1 MATSSR
7 LSKPKRSAEDLPR
20 HRGMRWMRLWMVI
33 FAYLTWASIRSDVFV
48 SGRCCTEALRIPK
61 VWVWDGGRTG
71 DEDLKQAMILTS
83 RLKSANSPNKIF
95 KILEAE
101 MDTQI
106 FDEIHASSAY
116 HSLAVFRKKGSLKWK
131 NEAQL
136 AQDRPLAKA
145 LATKIQ
151 GMMEEG
157 RFAPRTAANLLWS
170 VAQLPQDFRSS
181 EGFVAALV
189 ELISQQTQGMKAQ
202 ELSSSLWA
210 CARLQVECGSNI
222 GGPVWIDN
230 KLFYPLVN
238 IQKTIE
244 RSTMLL
250 IGKSTIS
257 TGPCSIATCEFT
269 RGYIPLSG

>member
-1 MATSSR
+1 MAIFNSYVRLAEGNNPFFIGSLLDTTAQAMASTSLR
-7 LSKPKRSAEDLPR
+7 LPKPKRSAEDLPR
-20 HRGMRWMRLWMVI
+20 HRGMRWVRLWMVV
-33 FAYLTWASIRSDVFV
+33 FAYRTWASTRSGRSGDVFV
-48 SGRCCTEALRIPK
+48 SGRCCAEALRRRRSPK
-61 VWVWDGGRTG
+61 VWVGDGGRTG
-71 DEDLKQAMILTS
+71 EDLKQAMILTS

-136 AQDRPLAKA
+136 AQDRPLAEA

-170 VAQLPQDFRSS
+170 VAQLPLDFRSS
-181 EGFVAALV
+181 QGFVAALV

-210 CARLQVECGSNI
+210 CARLQVECGSKK
-222 GGPVWIDN
+222 W
-230 KLFYPLVN
+230 
-238 IQKTIE
+238 
-244 RSTMLL
+244 R
-250 IGKSTIS
+250 
-257 TGPCSIATCEFT
+257 TC
-269 RGYIPLSG
+269 LD